1 MAMLF
6 KKNPKNS
13 SAGPLCSRCLDFLN
27 RPVQTDGVLFSK
39 DKVLLL
45 HKTYKVLEDIHTEH
59 FIGKYLGKIDI
70 SQGFY
75 TLPGHLVRMEET
87 IEESVVKTFY
97 EETGI
102 KTKIDRVVGVYSDPN
117 RDLRSHGV
125 SVAFGLKRA
134 GGRLRKHRLWQPEW
148 HNLEKLPKPIIYDHQ
163 KMIKGALAKRRT
175 PKVHLEAL
183 RAIHPKVYTRKLKRT
198 PEGFLCPRCGQFA
211 CRPAQVD
218 GILVEKGKILLIKR
232 RRRFL
237 NSKLNRGTSLTP
249 LKGNLPVTYQAGFYV
264 LPGGY
269 VRRNQ
274 SIEEALV
281 TEFYEETGIRV
292 KPKRLVGIFSDLD
305 RDPKSG
311 GISFL
316 YQVEWVAGK
325 GRPSAEAVKV
335 GWHKIDQ
342 LPQKI
347 GFDHRRM
354 IRAFIKT

>member
-1 MAMLF
+1 MPF
-6 KKNPKNS
+6 KRKTQNS
-13 SAGPLCSRCLDFLN
+13 SAAPLCSRCLDFLN
-27 RPVQTDGVLFSK
+27 RPVQADGVLFSK
-39 DKVLLL
+39 GKVLLL
-45 HKTYKVLEDIHTEH
+45 HKTYKVLEDPHTEH
-59 FIGKYLGKIDI
+59 FIGEYLEKIDI

-75 TLPGHLVRMEET
+75 TLPGHLVRLEET

-102 KTKIDRVVGVYSDPN
+102 KTKIDRVVGIYSDPK
-117 RDLRSHGV
+117 RDPRSHGV
-125 SVAFGLKRA
+125 SVAFRLKRVK
-134 GGRLRKHRLWQPEW
+134 GSLRKHRLWQPEW
-148 HNLEKLPKPIIYDHQ
+148 HDLKKLPKPIIYDHQ
-163 KMIKGALAKRRT
+163 KMIKDALAKRKI

-183 RAIHPKVYTRKLKRT
+183 RTIHPKVYRRRLRRT
-198 PEGFLCPRCGQFA
+198 PETFLCPRCGQFA

-218 GILVEKGKILLIKR
+218 GILVEKGKVLLIKR
-232 RRRFL
+232 RRQFL
-237 NSKLNRGTSLTP
+237 DSKLKKGTSSTP
-249 LKGNLPVTYQAGFYV
+249 LKGDLSATYQAGFYV

-274 SIEEALV
+274 TTEEALV

-316 YQVEWVAGK
+316 YQVKWVVGK
-325 GRPSAEAVKV
+325 ARPTAEAVKV

-354 IRAFIKT
+354 IKAFNRT